1 MPPVDDTDIKQLALR
16 LMRIKFQ
23 HPLAN
28 IVSSTGGHMTC
39 EVVVM
44 NKYAIVIAADS
55 AITTISGNGNER
67 YSKGGNKIFQLSR
80 IEPVR
85 VMIYGSATLDG
96 VPWEIIIKNFRD
108 ALGKTKH
115 GSLSAYATAF
125 FEFIQHASFFFPQ
138 ADLDIKLIEHALRA
152 AIDLLNLARTSNP
165 VISDNGRDII
175 ERQLAWNDFTAQIS
189 DLLNRR
195 MPHSSIASETMNNA
209 NAEVREKLASY
220 PVFAEYIATE
230 GLSDIISIDGLAE
243 LACTYLYKC
252 YDSALPATG
261 IVFSGFGDDQ
271 YFPAVIKF
279 DVWGFLKSDFLYSE
293 DDGNSCEISHNTPS
307 GIFQFAMT
315 SSIDTFTTGVGADT
329 YAEVQRAYQQNA
341 QALVTQVL
349 SAHNINALP
358 GDFHQTLSASASA
371 FSDDW
376 LNKMMA
382 VHYHPMKRVIA
393 SLPIPE
399 MVHLAE
405 TLIVLQSLKER
416 ITTHSESVGGPVDI
430 AVITKSEG
438 LVWIKRKH
446 YFDADRNL
454 QYTLRQRALYGDKA

>member
-1 MPPVDDTDIKQLALR
+1 
-16 LMRIKFQ
+16 
-23 HPLAN
+23 
-28 IVSSTGGHMTC
+28 MTC
-39 EVVVM
+39 EVAVM

-55 AITTISGNGNER
+55 AVTTTSGNGNER

-80 IEPVR
+80 FEPVG

-108 ALGKTKH
+108 RLGATTH
-115 GSLSAYATAF
+115 GSLQGYAAAF
-125 FEFIQHASFFFPQ
+125 FEFVRRATFFFPQ
-138 ADLDIKLIEHALRA
+138 ADLDFKLLERTLRIALDFIKLARETFPI
-152 AIDLLNLARTSNP
+152 IDDHSKTMA
-165 VISDNGRDII
+165 
-175 ERQLAWNDFTAQIS
+175 ERQEAWTGYSEQIS
-189 DLLNRR
+189 HDLDQVP
-195 MPHSSIASETMNNA
+195 MPPSIVDSELA
-209 NAEVREKLASY
+209 DVVAEIRDKLTNY
-220 PVFAEYIATE
+220 TVFTQYLETE
-230 GLSDIISIDGLAE
+230 GLSNVIPIDNLAD
-243 LACTYLYKC
+243 LACTYLFKRYQQI
-252 YDSALPATG
+252 LPQTG

-271 YFPAVIKF
+271 YFPVVIKF
-279 DVWGFLKSDFLYSE
+279 EVYGFLKNDFLYTKDE
-293 DDGNSCEISHNTPS
+293 NNSCEVSHNEPS

-315 SSIDTFTTGVGADT
+315 SSIDTFTTGVGLDT
-329 YAEVQRAYQQNA
+329 YSEVQRAYQQSA
-341 QALVTQVL
+341 QALVTTVL
-349 SAHNINALP
+349 HANNINALP
-358 GDFHQTLSASASA
+358 VDFDQILAASASA

-454 QYTLRQRALYGDKA
+454 PYMMRQRALYGDRA